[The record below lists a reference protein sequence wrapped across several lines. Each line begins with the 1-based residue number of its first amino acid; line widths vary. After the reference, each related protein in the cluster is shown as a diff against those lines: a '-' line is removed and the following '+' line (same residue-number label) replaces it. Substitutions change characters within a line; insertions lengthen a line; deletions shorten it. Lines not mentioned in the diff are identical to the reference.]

1 MFRSSKDSHPDP
13 HCVTDFVYTVA
24 HIHALPKY
32 NLIVHSDREN
42 RTALTI
48 ATEYI
53 VVFKK
58 TASKEEVQKWKD
70 EIIKNSEYLTPHM
83 RSNPA
88 HRTSAMAIDGQVTHE
103 YGTVLNGFAAEIAP
117 ETFTLLTQSAKDD
130 GPIAYIGPCLSL
142 VFVGC
147 QTDKPLQNPMA

>member
-1 MFRSSKDSHPDP
+1 M
-13 HCVTDFVYTVA
+13 
-24 HIHALPKY
+24 HIHAFTKY
-32 NLIVHSDREN
+32 NLIVHSDLEP

-70 EIIKNSEYLTPHM
+70 EIVKNSEHLTPRL

-88 HRTSAMAIDGQVTHE
+88 YRTSAMVIDGQVTHE

-117 ETFTLLTQSAKDD
+117 ETFQSLTNAATDD
-130 GPIAYIGPCLSL
+130 GPIAYIGLYILLDYGLPH
-142 VFVGC
+142 
-147 QTDKPLQNPMA
+147 